1 VNILPEDIFEK
12 IFPKEKISK
21 IKEKKE
27 EPIFEEFVPKK
38 TTTFPEK
45 DLIEQKMNQINVV
58 LSELDEKIKL
68 LQEKIRN
75 LEESASAVE
84 SSKKTKDFDTFA
96 QEFYD
101 KLNQIEEVRS
111 QIFIQSSK
119 MQTKYLEMVKRLDD
133 VEYILEKMKS
143 LERILPL
150 IEKLKIFDEDIKLLR
165 ESIEK
170 IKLSMVEQKFYSLI
184 AIIPKVK
191 EKEVLINL
199 LDELDRTI
207 EELKRNDMYRYD
219 KMALSSEVL
228 ESQNVKELK
237 LA

>member
-1 VNILPEDIFEK
+1 
-12 IFPKEKISK
+12 
-21 IKEKKE
+21 
-27 EPIFEEFVPKK
+27 
-38 TTTFPEK
+38 
-45 DLIEQKMNQINVV
+45 MNQINVV